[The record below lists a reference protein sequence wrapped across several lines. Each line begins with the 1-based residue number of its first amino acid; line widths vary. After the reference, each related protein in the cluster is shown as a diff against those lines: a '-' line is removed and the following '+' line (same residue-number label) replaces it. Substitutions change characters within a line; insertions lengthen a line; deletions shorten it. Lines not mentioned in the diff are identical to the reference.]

1 MTETETDNNN
11 KADTKSHTNKF
22 KERKKSSIK

>member
-1 MTETETDNNN
+1 MTETENDTNN

-22 KERKKSSIK
+22 TERKIVLY